1 MSHSNSCGDV
11 VPVCEMIQ
19 LRCTRVRKKKDI
31 VNGYLSGFKEIHTSL
46 VNLNPDMKM
55 DSLFPSPNIFLYIRV
70 YHSVLVST
78 FSIST
83 FSEDIKGDLGTGKA
97 MVFLRSQLVIMDMA
111 GKFLL
116 AELGA
121 EFLQHG
127 WDPGKNQRDL
137 P

>member
-1 MSHSNSCGDV
+1 M
-11 VPVCEMIQ
+11 
-19 LRCTRVRKKKDI
+19 
-31 VNGYLSGFKEIHTSL
+31 
-46 VNLNPDMKM
+46 NLNPDMKM

-97 MVFLRSQLVIMDMA
+97 MVFLRSQLVIMDVA

-116 AELGA
+116 AELGP

-127 WDPGKNQRDL
+127 WDPGKNPRDL
-137 P
+137 PWFTH

>member
-1 MSHSNSCGDV
+1 MYQG
-11 VPVCEMIQ
+11 P
-19 LRCTRVRKKKDI
+19 KKKGI
-31 VNGYLSGFKEIHTSL
+31 VNGYLSGFKEIQTSL

-70 YHSVLVST
+70 YHSVLV
-78 FSIST
+78 ST

-116 AELGA
+116 AELGP